1 MKNNLNFALATL
13 GLFGFG
19 KTDAQPKPNVIF
31 ILADDLGYND
41 LSYFRG
47 MSQQSIDQ
55 PSTSQTPNIDE
66 LAKSGIAFTSFYCG
80 SAVSSP
86 SRASLLTGRN
96 CTRVGIYNHL
106 DDTTIVHLRKE
117 EVTIAEMLKQ
127 SNYQTG
133 HFGKW
138 HLSKN
143 NSNQPNL
150 NQQGYDYEFHTFNNA
165 IPSHKDPI
173 NFFRNGVP
181 VGALKGYSCQL
192 VVDEAIGWLQSNK
205 QIQDPFYMD
214 VWFNEPHE
222 KCEAPDSLKDRHA
235 YRKEYYGAIENLDI
249 AVGRLMAYLKAN
261 NLEKNTIIMFSSDN
275 GSEQRNS
282 NKPLRGEKCFNY
294 DGGVRVPFIIS
305 WPGQVPEGK
314 ISDFPGSFTD
324 VLPTIAKFTSTV
336 LPKNRKLD
344 GEDISKVFTGKTP
357 ENYTRKTPIFFFRY
371 MQDPILMLR
380 EGDWLL
386 LGYDELLPYMDRYN
400 AIKLAKL
407 QPDPGRPP
415 FSNWGYS
422 PKHEAFR
429 KSIEPHFFE
438 LYNIKNDMTEHN
450 DVSKNHP
457 DLVKK
462 MKANML
468 KMKDEMMKEGGD
480 WFSK

>member
-1 MKNNLNFALATL
+1 MKKELNLALATL
-13 GLFGFG
+13 GLFCFG
-19 KTDAQPKPNVIF
+19 KTEAQQKPNVIF

-41 LSYFRG
+41 LSYYRG
-47 MSQQSIDQ
+47 LFPQNIDQ
-55 PSTSQTPNIDE
+55 PSTAKTPNIDK
-66 LAKSGIAFTSFYCG
+66 LAKSGMTFTSFYCG

-106 DDTTIVHLRKE
+106 DDTTIVHLRDK

-127 SNYQTG
+127 KNYQTG

-138 HLSKN
+138 HLSKS
-143 NSNQPNL
+143 NSTQPTP
-150 NQQGYDYEFHTFNNA
+150 NQQGFDYVFHTFNNA
-165 IPSHKDPI
+165 IPSHKDPTS
-173 NFFRNGVP
+173 FLRNGVP
-181 VGALKGYSCQL
+181 VGNLKGYSCQL
-192 VVDEAIGWLQSNK
+192 VMDEAIGWIQKVKTNK
-205 QIQDPFYMD
+205 DPFYMN

-235 YRKEYYGAIENLDI
+235 YKKEYYGAIENLDI
-249 AVGRLMAYLKAN
+249 AVGRLMDYLKVN

-305 WPGQVPEGK
+305 WPGQVPVGK
-314 ISDFPGSFTD
+314 TSDFPGSFTD
-324 VLPTIAKFTSTV
+324 VLPTIAKFTSTA

-344 GEDISKVFTGKTP
+344 GEDISKVFIGKTP
-357 ENYTRKTPIFFFRY
+357 ENYKRKTPIFFFRY

-386 LGYDELLPYMDRYN
+386 LGYDELLPDMDRYN

-407 QPDPGRPP
+407 KPEPGRPP
-415 FSNWGYS
+415 FSMWGYC

-429 KSIEPHFFE
+429 KKIEPKIFE
-438 LYNIKNDMTEHN
+438 LYNIKNDIAERY
-450 DVSKNHP
+450 DVSKQHP
-457 DLVKK
+457 DLIKK
-462 MKANML
+462 MKAKML
-468 KMKDEMMKEGGD
+468 NLKDEMMKEGGD
-480 WFSK
+480 WYK